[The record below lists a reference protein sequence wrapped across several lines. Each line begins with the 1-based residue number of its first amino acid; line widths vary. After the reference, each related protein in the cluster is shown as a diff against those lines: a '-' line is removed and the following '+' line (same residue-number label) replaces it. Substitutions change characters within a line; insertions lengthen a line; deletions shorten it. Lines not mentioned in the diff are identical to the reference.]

1 MASFL
6 EGPASVRSA
15 IRVIVIATIVTT
27 LLGGVLVW
35 LVDRES
41 FGSIGSALWW
51 SLQTVTTVGYGDV
64 TPRNGIGRLIGAA
77 VLLYAVAFLS
87 ILTATITTAF
97 VEQANRE
104 RRDDDDADLAA
115 VMARLDE
122 IARRLDRWEPR
133 PGAPLQ
139 PDEDRS

>member
-15 IRVIVIATIVTT
+15 IRVIVTATIVTT

-133 PGAPLQ
+133 PSAPLE